1 MDWISL
7 KIPVYACHDPRM
19 KGSGS
24 DGSKEARRMKAGQ
37 VRSYIV
43 IIFFNIDYAVKAVK
57 KKAITVLTA

>member
-24 DGSKEARRMKAGQ
+24 DGSKEARRKKTGQ
-37 VRSYIV
+37 VRSYYFLIL
-43 IIFFNIDYAVKAVK
+43 IMQPK
-57 KKAITVLTA
+57 KSNNSFGCMNEY